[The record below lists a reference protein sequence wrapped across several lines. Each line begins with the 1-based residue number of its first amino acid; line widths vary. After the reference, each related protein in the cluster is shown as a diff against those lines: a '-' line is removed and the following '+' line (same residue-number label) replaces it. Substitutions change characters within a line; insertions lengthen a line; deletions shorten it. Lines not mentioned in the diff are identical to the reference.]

1 MHKDHQSKEDE
12 VANLWYTWK
21 SEIPTKLEKN
31 GQRLLYGA
39 MDEQVGWRTNE
50 LLELGEEEAVAF

>member
-31 GQRLLYGA
+31 WQHLLYGA
-39 MDEQVGWRTNE
+39 MDEQVG
-50 LLELGEEEAVAF
+50 